1 MSDDVDQIEADSGL
15 ESDADSSSGSNPNA
29 IFNLGQAVVMVVDDN
44 AFCQKLTCQALLGF
58 GVQVRHKC
66 SSAEEAM
73 KLLEVSTIDLLIVDC
88 DMPGID
94 GYDLVKWLRH
104 SDLENAWV
112 PIMMMSGHTRADK
125 VTDARDCGANFIL
138 ARPLAPSVFLERI
151 LWVARDSRRMLK
163 AGGYHGPDRRFQE
176 WGPPEGTPE
185 RRAEVLRV
193 QEAAAAEAAQNQS
206 AAGSPMS

>member
-1 MSDDVDQIEADSGL
+1 MSDDVDHIEVDDGL
-15 ESDADSSSGSNPNA
+15 EDEAGFNPNT
-29 IFNLGQAVVMVVDDN
+29 IFNLGKAVVMVVDDN
-44 AFCQKLTCQALLGF
+44 AFSQKLTCQALLGF
-58 GVQVRHKC
+58 GVKVRHKC

-88 DMPGID
+88 DMPGMD

-151 LWVARDSRRMLK
+151 LWVARDTRRMLK

-185 RRAEVLRV
+185 RRGDVLRA
-193 QEAAAAEAAQNQS
+193 QEAAAAAEPTQDQS
-206 AAGSPMS
+206 AAGSSMS